1 MKAFFPGSFN
11 PFTAGHKSIVDR
23 ALKLFDGVVIGIGKN
38 NDKPN
43 DDIEQRLAAILA
55 VYEDEPRVE
64 VLAYSGVTFE
74 AAKTCGAKV
83 ILRGVR
89 SVKDFEYE
97 RDMADA
103 NRALGGIETLSLFA
117 EPEMAWI
124 SSSLVRDLKQYDVNT
139 DKLLP

>member
-23 ALKLFDGVVIGIGKN
+23 ALKLFDGVVIGIGAN
-38 NDKPN
+38 IDKPGG
-43 DDIEQRLAAILA
+43 DVEQRLAAIRA
-55 VYEDEPRVE
+55 VYEDESRVE

-74 AAKTCGAKV
+74 AAKNCGAKV

-103 NRALGGIETLSLFA
+103 NRALGGIETLCLFA

-124 SSSLVRDLKQYDVNT
+124 SSSLVRDLEQYDVNT

>member
-43 DDIEQRLAAILA
+43 DDVEQRLAAIRA
-55 VYEDEPRVE
+55 VYEDESRVE

-74 AAKTCGAKV
+74 AAKNCDAKV

-103 NRALGGIETLSLFA
+103 NRALGGIETLCLFA

-124 SSSLVRDLKQYDVNT
+124 SSSLVRDLEQYDVNT